1 MGVRKKKVVDV
12 DAPREKKAKYA
23 KGYGIDV
30 LRKAVDKEI
39 RKEGKELAAA
49 LIQNFKEG
57 HVASGKFACELA
69 EEEKLLGLE
78 KARKTQPSL
87 ASQWANEPEWKDAP
101 GEGSAETGCGG
112 ACGTGESAGQAVS
125 SGIQASLKNKH

>member
-39 RKEGKELAAA
+39 RKEGKELAVA
-49 LIQNFKEG
+49 LIQISRRGTWRAGSLRANWR
-57 HVASGKFACELA
+57 
-69 EEEKLLGLE
+69 
-78 KARKTQPSL
+78 RKRSF
-87 ASQWANEPEWKDAP
+87 W
-101 GEGSAETGCGG
+101 
-112 ACGTGESAGQAVS
+112 V
-125 SGIQASLKNKH
+125 